1 MDFKDLIYRR
11 RKELGLTMEDVA
23 KVVGVSKAT
32 VKRWE
37 SGEIENIKRDKIV
50 SLANALHTTPAY
62 LMGWVDNDTSDI
74 ELSKD
79 ERKLVLAYREHPEM
93 QDAVNKLLGID
104 DNSIIADD
112 IVETINNAKKV
123 QPLIKKE
130 QK

>member
-50 SLANALHTTPAY
+50 SLADALHTTPAY
-62 LMGWVDNDTSDI
+62 LMGWVDNETSDI
-74 ELSKD
+74 ELSVNEKQ
-79 ERKLVLAYREHPEM
+79 LVLAYRNHPEM

-112 IVETINNAKKV
+112 IVKTINNAKKV
-123 QPLIKKE
+123 PLIKKE